1 MAGKSKEA
9 DRENKALASLLR
21 GEEVEKRSIVGYTP
35 EAQKNEGGKTRKS
48 ELTDIMASVRM
59 PWFCPNCKK
68 VMKQRLDNKFWMKFN
83 HCFDC
88 QIEIENK
95 MRIAGTYDEWEKN
108 KIKENKIAFVKDQIQ
123 AIKEWR
129 DTKAPEWLNNVGV
142 NYPELE
148 KEKWNIDMDKFKDDA
163 DEALQKYE
171 EVLEQL
177 ENEE

>member
-1 MAGKSKEA
+1 MGYSKEA
-9 DRENKALASLLR
+9 ERQNEVVGSLLK
-21 GEEVEKRSIVGYTP
+21 GETPEKRVMVGYEGKP
-35 EAQKNEGGKTRKS
+35 EEGGDKISHLS
-48 ELTDIMASVRM
+48 EVMKEARM

-123 AIKEWR
+123 S
-129 DTKAPEWLNNVGV
+129 
-142 NYPELE
+142 Y
-148 KEKWNIDMDKFKDDA
+148 
-163 DEALQKYE
+163 
-171 EVLEQL
+171 
-177 ENEE
+177 